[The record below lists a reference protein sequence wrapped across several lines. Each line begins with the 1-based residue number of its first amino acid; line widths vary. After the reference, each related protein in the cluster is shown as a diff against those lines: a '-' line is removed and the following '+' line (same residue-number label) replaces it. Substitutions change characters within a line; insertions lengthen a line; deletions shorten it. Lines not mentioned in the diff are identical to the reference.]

1 MEIIISK
8 AQGRVP
14 VTIMQLKGEFDYLS
28 VDDFDA
34 EAKKVVESGA
44 RDILIDLSG
53 VTFMSSVG
61 MRAIHLLYD
70 QVHDAEPG
78 EKKAV
83 YKGVMAG
90 TYKAPHLKLLGPT
103 NRVLESL
110 KLIGLDLYID
120 IFDNKQEAL
129 AAF

>member
-1 MEIIISK
+1 MEIIISQ
-8 AQGRVP
+8 AQSRVP

-70 QVHDAEPG
+70 QVHDAELG

-90 TYKAPHLKLLGPT
+90 TYKAPHLKLLSPT

>member
-1 MEIIISK
+1 MEIIISQ

-14 VTIMQLKGEFDYLS
+14 VTIMQLRGEFDYLS

-70 QVHDAEPG
+70 QVHKAESG

>member
-14 VTIMQLKGEFDYLS
+14 VTIIQLKGEFDYLS

-70 QVHDAEPG
+70 QVHDVEPG

-90 TYKAPHLKLLGPT
+90 TYKAPHLKLLSPT